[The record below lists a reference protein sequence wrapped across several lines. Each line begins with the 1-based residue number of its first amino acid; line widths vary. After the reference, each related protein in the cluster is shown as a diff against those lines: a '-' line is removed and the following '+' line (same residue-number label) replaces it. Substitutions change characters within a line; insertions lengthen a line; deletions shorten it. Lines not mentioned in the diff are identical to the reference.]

1 MATPAQPV
9 TSKTTLPSLDD
20 LKPSIDVSG
29 DSGTIQAI
37 VTNATFPDSPANITV
52 GQLKAQSSAG
62 GQFNLPGVN
71 NVPVG
76 FSVSASVNAALAA
89 YQNPSTLVSDLGL
102 TDPSGNQLNVAFP
115 TDGKSRFLAV
125 CWGFDISGEASGKMA
140 LDPGVDITFGV
151 SGSSDGLFAFITSV
165 DPAMH
170 VRDAFLALLKAW
182 CTPAAV
188 ADGSRPLPPGSWIIT
203 EVTGQLNASL
213 GFDAGYDFNWVKQV
227 SLNDLEGDIGLRIS
241 LGLQATLSAQLASRF
256 YLAISRD
263 TATSGVRLRL
273 FRARTKGW
281 GFALH
286 TGASVTPSTGSFLPQ
301 NLDDFIRAILG
312 IHDAQLIKF
321 LEASNLQDIT
331 NALGAEFLQKLRL
344 DGDVN
349 QAFTDLQNLLQKWE
363 DLPNEVTTIIW
374 NAAAKI
380 PDLSAI
386 QKVVQQ
392 ISQMSDSSIRSLL
405 DSFLHDVSFFNN
417 PICQYLEAAAAGKLF
432 DLYESSDLTSF
443 RLAVTKVAGILD
455 GSTLQTTLTNL
466 KSQVDK
472 VLNLPALE
480 TALHSG
486 DLTGVAV
493 WVTQQLA
500 KFLGVDLSNL
510 KNNIAKINAAIAT
523 IRGKSQEIYQATV
536 KALNNTYAFSL
547 DYAYS
552 VSDTQSAL
560 IDVQFSDA
568 ARSFLA
574 SAIKGDFTQILAGP
588 IPGVTLNVCTL
599 AHAIERHAHIETHLP
614 WFTGIADDLAT
625 GYAKQT
631 LTDSDGGRL
640 QFFEAG
646 ATDTLTMQRN
656 ASLKRFASCSI
667 GISAQ
672 ASGVRKFNVRAVDFG
687 YSFITSNA
695 KMTRSNFVYDFG
707 PAAEEYFPNQFGN
720 SNSDPSHAPFESW
733 VADWDKFTDP
743 VPTDG
748 LIGNTWVNL
757 QVRSRAT
764 SGIDWVSAL
773 LNGTRAPDYMA
784 MSRAMQESIRE
795 YLLAAYGDNP
805 AQFANIPGSNMISA
819 FLVYTALPGLNDF
832 TYDGTTLTPNPKG
845 DIVWDV
851 LDPELATAVTTVYS
865 QATQGGHL
873 QENLSDIAALLT
885 GIPELKGSAQF
896 YQNAYTTILGAVL
909 QNLSSAD
916 PLIMLLQNEKT
927 VIDGAKKA
935 FEGLRQA
942 GAKQLQ
948 QALPQFS
955 AALVNL
961 VTGFNSSLMSLSLG
975 APQVMRL
982 FAPLVFQAAI
992 QSMFAGAAALPYDAV
1007 LDVAVVD
1014 QGVSVADPTQ
1024 PPPQN
1029 QIRLRQRIP
1038 NFA

>member
-1 MATPAQPV
+1 
-9 TSKTTLPSLDD
+9 
-20 LKPSIDVSG
+20 
-29 DSGTIQAI
+29 
-37 VTNATFPDSPANITV
+37 
-52 GQLKAQSSAG
+52 
-62 GQFNLPGVN
+62 
-71 NVPVG
+71 
-76 FSVSASVNAALAA
+76 
-89 YQNPSTLVSDLGL
+89 VSDLGFAD
-102 TDPSGNQLNVAFP
+102 TSGNQLNVAFP

-125 CWGFDISGEASGKMA
+125 RWGFDISGQASGKMA

-165 DPAMH
+165 DPATH

-256 YLAISRD
+256 YLVLNRD

-273 FRARTKGW
+273 FRAKTKGW

-312 IHDAQLIKF
+312 IHDAHLIAF
-321 LEASNLQDIT
+321 LQASNLHDIT

-349 QAFTDLQNLLQKWE
+349 QAFTDLQNLLRKWN
-363 DLPNEVTTIIW
+363 DLPNEVTTVIW
-374 NAAAKI
+374 NAAEKI

-432 DLYESSDLTSF
+432 DLYESSDLTPF

-472 VLNLPALE
+472 ALNLPTLE
-480 TALHSG
+480 TALG
-486 DLTGVAV
+486 NNDLTGVAV

-500 KFLGVDLSNL
+500 KFLGIDLSNL
-510 KNNIAKINAAIAT
+510 KNNIAKIDATIAT
-523 IRGKSQEIYQATV
+523 IRAKSQDIYAATI

-552 VSDTQSAL
+552 ASDTQSAL
-560 IDVQFSDA
+560 IDAQFSDA
-568 ARSFLA
+568 ARSSLA

-614 WFTGIADDLAT
+614 WFTGISDDLAT

-631 LTDSDGGRL
+631 LADSDGGRL

-646 ATDTLTMQRN
+646 ATDTATMLRN
-656 ASLKRFASCSI
+656 TTLRRFASCSI
-667 GISAQ
+667 GISAK
-672 ASGVRKFNVRAVDFG
+672 ATGVRKFDVSAVDFG
-687 YSFITSNA
+687 YSFVTSNT
-695 KMTRSNFVYDFG
+695 KMTRSAFGYDFD
-707 PAAEEYFPNQFGN
+707 PAAKEYFASQFGD
-720 SNSDPSHAPFESW
+720 SNSDPSHAPFDSW

-748 LIGNTWVNL
+748 LIGNTWANL
-757 QVRSRAT
+757 QIRSRAKT
-764 SGIDWVSAL
+764 GIDWVSAL
-773 LNGTRAPDYMA
+773 LDGTRTPDYMA
-784 MSRAMQESIRE
+784 MSRAMQENIRK
-795 YLLAAYGDNP
+795 YLLAAYGANP
-805 AQFANIPGSNMISA
+805 SQFANIPGSNMISA
-819 FLVYTALPGLNDF
+819 FLLYTALPGLNDF
-832 TYDGTTLTPNPKG
+832 TLDGDTLTANPAG

-851 LDPELATAVTTVYS
+851 RDPQLTAAVTKAFAEPRLG
-865 QATQGGHL
+865 Q
-873 QENLSDIAALLT
+873 NLSDIADLLV
-885 GIPELKGSAQF
+885 GIPQLKGSAQF
-896 YQNAYTTILGAVL
+896 YRNADSTILRAVL
-909 QNLSSAD
+909 QGLKTID
-916 PLIMLLQNEKT
+916 PYITLLQNERT
-927 VIDGAKKA
+927 VIDRAKDA
-935 FEGLRQA
+935 FESLRKSGGQEL
-942 GAKQLQ
+942 QL
-948 QALPQFS
+948 ALPQFS
-955 AALVNL
+955 AALVEL
-961 VTGFNSSLMSLSLG
+961 VTDFNSSLMSLSLG

-982 FAPLVFQAAI
+982 FGPLVFQAAI
-992 QSMFAGAAALPYDAV
+992 QSMFGRAATLPYDAL
-1007 LDVAVVD
+1007 LDVAVVK
-1014 QGVSVADPTQ
+1014 GTSVADPTQ
-1024 PPPQN
+1024 PPPQD
-1029 QIRLRQRIP
+1029 QTMLRQRI
-1038 NFA
+1038 NSFA

>member
-20 LKPSIDVSG
+20 LKPSVDVSG
-29 DSGTIQAI
+29 DSGIIQAI
-37 VTNATFPDSPANITV
+37 VTNATFPASPANISV
-52 GQLKAQSSAG
+52 GQLKAQSSANG
-62 GQFNLPGVN
+62 EFNLPGVN

-89 YQNPSTLVSDLGL
+89 YQNPSTLVSDLGFID
-102 TDPSGNQLNVAFP
+102 TSGNQLKVAFP

-188 ADGSRPLPPGSWIIT
+188 ADGSRSLPPGSWIIT

-213 GFDAGYDFNWVKQV
+213 GFEAGYDFNWVKQV

-256 YLAISRD
+256 YLVLNRD

-273 FRARTKGW
+273 FRAKTKGW

-312 IHDAQLIKF
+312 IHDAHLIAF
-321 LEASNLQDIT
+321 LQASNLHDIA

-363 DLPNEVTTIIW
+363 DLPNEVTTVIW
-374 NAAAKI
+374 KAASKI

-392 ISQMSDSSIRSLL
+392 ISQMSESSIRSLL

-432 DLYESSDLTSF
+432 DLYESSDLTPF
-443 RLAVTKVAGILD
+443 RLAVTKLAGILD
-455 GSTLQTTLTNL
+455 GSTLQNTLTNL
-466 KSQVDK
+466 RAQVDK

-480 TALHSG
+480 AALG
-486 DLTGVAV
+486 NNDLTGVAV

-500 KFLGVDLSNL
+500 KFLGIDLSNL
-510 KNNIAKINAAIAT
+510 KNNIAKIDATIAT
-523 IRGKSQEIYQATV
+523 IRAKSQDIYAATV
-536 KALNNTYAFSL
+536 RALNSTYAFSL

-552 VSDTQSAL
+552 ASDTQSAL
-560 IDVQFSDA
+560 IDAQFSDA
-568 ARSFLA
+568 ARGTLA

-599 AHAIERHAHIETHLP
+599 AHAIERHTHIETHLP
-614 WFTGIADDLAT
+614 WFTGISDDLAS
-625 GYAKQT
+625 GYANQT
-631 LTDSDGGRL
+631 LADSDSGRV

-646 ATDTLTMQRN
+646 ATDTATMLRN
-656 ASLKRFASCSI
+656 TSLKRFASCSI
-667 GISAQ
+667 GISAK
-672 ASGVRKFNVRAVDFG
+672 ASGVRKFNVSAVDFG
-687 YSFITSNA
+687 YSFGTSNT
-695 KMTRSNFVYDFG
+695 KMTRSAFDYDFG
-707 PAAEEYFPNQFGN
+707 PAAREYFANQFGD
-720 SNSDPSHAPFESW
+720 SSPDPSHAPFDSW
-733 VADWDKFTDP
+733 LADWDKFTDP
-743 VPTDG
+743 TPSDG
-748 LIGNTWVNL
+748 LIGNTWTNL
-757 QVRSRAT
+757 QIRSRAT
-764 SGIDWVSAL
+764 TGIDWVSAL
-773 LNGTRAPDYMA
+773 LDGTGAPDYMA
-784 MSRAMQESIRE
+784 MSRAMQEGIRK
-795 YLLAAYGDNP
+795 YLLKAYGANP
-805 AQFANIPGSNMISA
+805 SQFSNIPGSNMISA
-819 FLVYTALPGLNDF
+819 FLLYTALPGLNDF
-832 TYDGTTLTPNPKG
+832 TLDGDTPTPNPKG
-845 DIVWDV
+845 DIIWDV
-851 LDPELATAVTTVYS
+851 LDPQLTKAVTEAFAEPRLG
-865 QATQGGHL
+865 Q
-873 QENLSDIAALLT
+873 NLSDIADLLV
-885 GIPELKGSAQF
+885 GIPELKGSARF
-896 YQNAYTTILGAVL
+896 YRNADSTILGAVL
-909 QNLSSAD
+909 QSLKSTD
-916 PLIMLLQNEKT
+916 PYIMLLQNEKT
-927 VIDGAKKA
+927 VIDKAKDA
-935 FEGLRQA
+935 FEGLRKA
-942 GAKQLQ
+942 GGQQLQ

-955 AALVNL
+955 GALVKL
-961 VTGFNSSLMSLSLG
+961 VTDFNSSLMSLSLG

-992 QSMFAGAAALPYDAV
+992 QSMFGSAATLPYDAV
-1007 LDVAVVD
+1007 LDVAVLK
-1014 QGVSVADPTQ
+1014 GTTAADPSQ
-1024 PPPQN
+1024 PPPQD
-1029 QIRLRQRIP
+1029 QTLLRQRVT

>member
-1 MATPAQPV
+1 MASPVQPL
-9 TSKTTLPSLDD
+9 TSQTTLPSLDD

-29 DSGTIQAI
+29 DSQIIQAI
-37 VTNATFPDSPANITV
+37 VTNAPFPDSPANITV
-52 GQLKAQSSAG
+52 GQLKATSAAG
-62 GQFNLPGVN
+62 GQFNLPGVD
-71 NVPVG
+71 NVPVA
-76 FSVSASVNAALAA
+76 FSVSASANAALAA
-89 YQNPSTLVSDLGL
+89 YQNPSSLPSDLGF
-102 TDPSGNQLNVAFP
+102 TDTQGNQLNVAFP

-125 CWGFDISGEASGKMA
+125 CWGFDVSGQVSGKMA
-140 LDPGVDITFGV
+140 LDPGVDITFGA
-151 SGSSDGLFAFITSV
+151 SGSAGGLFGFITSV
-165 DPAMH
+165 DPGMH

-188 ADGSRPLPPGSWIIT
+188 ANGTRPLPPGSWIIT

-256 YLAISRD
+256 YLVLNRD

-273 FRARTKGW
+273 YRAKTKGW
-281 GFALH
+281 GFALN

-301 NLDDFIRAILG
+301 NLDDFIRAIFG

-321 LEASNLQDIT
+321 LQASNLHDIT

-363 DLPNEVTTIIW
+363 DLPNEVTTVIW

-392 ISQMSDSSIRSLL
+392 ISQMSDNSIQSLL
-405 DSFLHDVSFFNN
+405 DSLLHNVSFFNN
-417 PICQYLEAAAAGKLF
+417 PIVQWLESAAGSKLF
-432 DLYESSDLTSF
+432 DLYESSDLTPL
-443 RLAVTKVAGILD
+443 RLAATKLAGILD

-466 KSQVDK
+466 KSQVDN

-480 TALHSG
+480 SALGSN

-493 WVTQQLA
+493 WVTEQLA
-500 KFLGVDLSNL
+500 KFLGIDLSNL
-510 KNNIAKINAAIAT
+510 KNNIAKIDAAIAT
-523 IRGKSQEIYQATV
+523 IRAKSQEIYQATV
-536 KALNNTYAFSL
+536 KALNYTYAFSL

-552 VSDTQSAL
+552 SSDTQSAL
-560 IDVQFSDA
+560 IDAQFSDA

-599 AHAIERHAHIETHLP
+599 AHAIERHAHLETHLP
-614 WFTGIADDLAT
+614 WFTGISDDLAT

-631 LTDSDGGRL
+631 LADSDGGRV

-646 ATDTLTMQRN
+646 ATDTATMQRN
-656 ASLKRFASCSI
+656 TTLKRFASCSI

-672 ASGVRKFNVRAVDFG
+672 ASGVRKFNVSAVDFG
-687 YSFITSNA
+687 YSFVTSDV
-695 KMTRSNFVYDFG
+695 KMTRSAFQYDFG
-707 PAAEEYFPNQFGN
+707 PAAEDYFPSQFGN

-748 LIGNTWVNL
+748 LIGNTWANL
-757 QVRSRAT
+757 QIRSRAK

-773 LNGTRAPDYMA
+773 LNGTPTPDYMA
-784 MSRAMQESIRE
+784 MSRAMQESIRK
-795 YLLAAYGDNP
+795 YLLAAYGANP
-805 AQFANIPGSNMISA
+805 SQFANIPGSNMISA
-819 FLVYTALPGLNDF
+819 FLLYTALPGLNDF
-832 TYDGTTLTPNPKG
+832 KLDGDTLTPNPKG

-851 LDPELATAVTTVYS
+851 MVPELTTAVTEAFVEPGLG
-865 QATQGGHL
+865 Q
-873 QENLSDIAALLT
+873 NLSDIADLLV

-896 YQNAYTTILGAVL
+896 YRDADSTILGAVL
-909 QNLSSAD
+909 QGLKSTD
-916 PLIMLLQNEKT
+916 PYITLLQNEKT

-935 FEGLRQA
+935 FESLSKA
-942 GAKQLQ
+942 GGKQLQ

-955 AALVNL
+955 TALINL
-961 VTGFNSSLMSLSLG
+961 VTDFNSALMSLSLG

-992 QSMFAGAAALPYDAV
+992 QSMFASAAALPFDAV
-1007 LDVAVVD
+1007 LDVAVLK
-1014 QGVSVADPTQ
+1014 GTTAADPTQ
-1024 PPPQN
+1024 PPPQD
-1029 QIRLRQRIP
+1029 QTLLRQRVTS
-1038 NFA
+1038 FA